1 MKQCHQLACE
11 KHFLSV
17 NEQERNWRKLRE
29 TKFHLPLFIKH
40 FPSSAAEQLQDS
52 FRDQGSE
59 QVPLASSSKCLKPRL
74 QRGTE
79 QHTS

>member
-17 NEQERNWRKLRE
+17 NEQQRSWRELCE
-29 TKFHLPLFIKH
+29 TKFHLPLFIER
-40 FPSSAAEQLQDS
+40 FPSSAAQQLQDG

-59 QVPLASSSKCLKPRL
+59 RVP
-74 QRGTE
+74 
-79 QHTS
+79 